1 VTLGLCE
8 FLIMEAWLN
17 KYVKLTKIGHKM
29 KEIGKK
35 IEKQIKWE
43 PLAIGRPV
51 LEKKRSD
58 GNEISF
64 KL

>member
-1 VTLGLCE
+1 
-8 FLIMEAWLN
+8 MEAWLN

-35 IEKQIKWE
+35 IEKKIKWE
-43 PLAIGRPV
+43 PLARPPV

-58 GNEISF
+58 GNFMQGI
-64 KL
+64 KLSV

>member
-1 VTLGLCE
+1 MN
-8 FLIMEAWLN
+8 FFIMEAWLN

-35 IEKQIKWE
+35 IEKKNQVGTSSNR
-43 PLAIGRPV
+43 PPV

-58 GNEISF
+58 GNFMQGI
-64 KL
+64 KLSV